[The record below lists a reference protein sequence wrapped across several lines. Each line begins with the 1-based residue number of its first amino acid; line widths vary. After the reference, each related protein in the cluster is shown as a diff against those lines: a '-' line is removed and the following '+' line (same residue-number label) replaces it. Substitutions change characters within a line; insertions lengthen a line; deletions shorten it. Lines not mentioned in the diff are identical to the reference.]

1 MFFGLVALFTL
12 LILLIFI
19 FEIWM
24 FVDAIKN
31 SRLTDAEKLLWCLGM
46 LFLHPVVAI
55 FYYFM
60 GYSKRG

>member
-55 FYYFM
+55 FY
-60 GYSKRG
+60 